1 MLELPKRVRQQEG
14 IDLNAEHAI
23 PLFPADE
30 IPRILDMVL
39 RHADRLR
46 KKHETER
53 EDVISDRLFKFL
65 RKDKMLRAAPFV
77 PVREHQIFD
86 NSSQGVHSGRIDIN
100 FICLPGDETYFA
112 IEAKRLHV
120 NFPSGPQSL
129 VGEYVAGEQGMM
141 CFITGQYSRFQP
153 SAAMLGYVFDGNV
166 KKARTG
172 IAASV
177 RKNAVALRL
186 ASPHQLKRSKVVH
199 IDRVD
204 ETRHSF
210 DSRQFTIYHLLV
222 SVL

>member
-1 MLELPKRVRQQEG
+1 MLELPKRVKQQDG
-14 IDLNAEHAI
+14 IDLNAEHAF

-39 RHADRLR
+39 RHAHRLK

-53 EDVISDRLFKFL
+53 EDAISDRLFKLL

-86 NSSQGVHSGRIDIN
+86 NSTQEGHSGRIDIN

-120 NFPSGPQSL
+120 NFPSGWQSL
-129 VGEYVAGEQGMM
+129 VSEYVPGEQGMM
-141 CFITGQYSRFQP
+141 CFISGKYSRFQC
-153 SAAMLGYVFDGNV
+153 SAAMLGYVFDGDV

-177 RKNAVALRL
+177 RKNALALRL
-186 ASPHQLKRSKVVH
+186 VSPHQLRRSRVVPL
-199 IDRVD
+199 DRVD

-210 DSRQFTIYHLLV
+210 DSRQFTLYHLLV
-222 SVL
+222 SIL